1 MVQANHLTVLRDGI
15 LKSIPPEA
23 GVTRIEFEGPE
34 IAVYVKNPAVLLSGG
49 DIVKTVAKT
58 LRKRIV
64 LRPDPEVRKDKEE
77 AKKIVYELVPPEAG
91 ITNIYFDD
99 VMGEMIIEAKKPGI
113 VIGKNGYL
121 LKQLLA
127 HTLWRPIPVRT
138 PPLKSKFIE
147 SVSAL
152 LHKNSNYRFKML
164 KEVGRRIHRPL
175 LYKIDNIRITALGG
189 FKEVGRSAI
198 LVDVGEDKILLDC
211 GVRPSA
217 RDYMSEFPSFW
228 IDSFDIDSLS
238 AVVITHAHLDH
249 CGALPLLFKY
259 GYRGPVYCSEPT
271 KMLMAL
277 ILKDYLDVADKE
289 GRTPIY
295 GLRDVKTALLHT
307 IALNH
312 GEVTDIAPGVKLTL
326 HNAGHILGSSMVHL
340 HIGEGLHNIVYTGDF
355 KYGRTRLLEPAS
367 YVFPR
372 LETLIMESTY
382 GGPNDIMPSREETE
396 AKLIE
401 IVNRTLERG
410 GKVLIPVLAVGRAQ
424 EIMLVLA
431 NAVEKK
437 LVPSVPIYIEGMIQ
451 ESTAIHTAYPE
462 SLAKEV
468 RDKIFYEDVNP
479 FLAENFVTL
488 TKGHARLDIVEGEP
502 CIILA
507 TSGMLNAG
515 PALEYFKLMAEDER
529 NSLIFVAYQVEGT
542 LGRAIQEGAR
552 EVTVD
557 YVDGKPL
564 TVKVKMEIH
573 TCDGFSGHSDRRQLL
588 RFVERVTPKPH
599 RVILCH
605 GESEKTMSLASSIQR
620 YYRVPVETP
629 DHLDSIRI
637 R

>member
-1 MVQANHLTVLRDGI
+1 MVQQNHLSSLRDGI
-15 LKSIPPEA
+15 LKSIPPEV
-23 GVTRIEFEGPE
+23 GVTKIEFEGPE
-34 IAVYVKNPAVLLSGG
+34 IAVYVKNPSVLLSSG
-49 DIVKTVAKT
+49 DLVKTVAKN

-77 AKKIVYELVPPEAG
+77 AKKLAYELIPPEAG
-91 ITNIYFDD
+91 ITNIYFDE
-99 VMGEMIIEAKKPGI
+99 VMGEMTIEAKKPGV
-113 VIGKNGYL
+113 VIGRNGYL

-127 HTLWRPIPVRT
+127 STLWRPVPVRT
-138 PPLKSKFIE
+138 PPLKSKFVE
-147 SVSAL
+147 YVSL
-152 LHKNSNYRFKML
+152 LSHKNSKYRFKVL
-164 KEVGRRIHRPL
+164 REVGRRIHRPI
-175 LYKIDNIRITALGG
+175 LYKIDEIRMTALGG
-189 FKEVGRSAI
+189 FREVGRSAI
-198 LVDVGEDKILLDC
+198 LVEVGEDKILLDC
-211 GVRPSA
+211 GVKPSV
-217 RDYMSEFPSFW
+217 RDYANEFPAFW
-228 IDSFDIDSLS
+228 LDSFDIDSLS

-271 KMLMAL
+271 KMLMSL

-295 GLRDVKTALLHT
+295 GPREVKLALLHT
-307 IALNH
+307 LALTH

-326 HNAGHILGSSMVHL
+326 HSAGHILGSSMAHL

-367 YVFPR
+367 STFPR

-382 GGPNDIMPSREETE
+382 GGPQDVMPSREETE
-396 AKLIE
+396 AKLLE
-401 IVNRTLERG
+401 IINRTLERG

-437 LVPSVPIYIEGMIQ
+437 QIPSVPIYIEGMIQ

-468 RDKIFYEDVNP
+468 RDKIFYEDANP
-479 FLAENFVTL
+479 FLAENFATL
-488 TKGHARLDIVEGEP
+488 TRGHVRLDVVEGEP

-515 PALEYFKLMAEDER
+515 PALEYFKLMAEDEK

-557 YVDGKPL
+557 YVDGRPISL
-564 TVKVKMEIH
+564 SVKMEVH
-573 TCDGFSGHSDRRQLL
+573 TCGGFSGHSDRKQLL
-588 RFVERVTPKPH
+588 RFVERVTPKP
-599 RVILCH
+599 RKIILCH
-605 GESEKTMSLASSIQR
+605 GEDEKTASLASSIER
-620 YYRVPVETP
+620 YFRLPAETP
-629 DHLDSIRI
+629 DYLDSLRI

>member
-1 MVQANHLTVLRDGI
+1 MVQVNHLTSIKEGI
-15 LKSIPPEA
+15 LKSIPSEA
-23 GVTRIEFEGPE
+23 GISRIEFEGPE
-34 IAVYVKNPAVLLSGG
+34 IAVYVKNPAVLLSNG
-49 DIVKTVAKT
+49 DVIKVAAKT

-77 AKKIVYELVPPEAG
+77 AKRIVYELVPPEAG
-91 ITNIYFDD
+91 ITNVYFDD
-99 VMGEMIIEAKKPGI
+99 VMGEMMIEAKKPGI
-113 VIGKNGYL
+113 VIGKNSSL

-127 HTLWRPIPVRT
+127 HTLWRPVPIRT
-138 PPLKSKFIE
+138 PPLKSRFIE
-147 SVSAL
+147 SVSML
-152 LHKNSNYRFKML
+152 MHKNSSYRLKML
-164 KEVGRRIHRPL
+164 RETGRRIHRPL
-175 LYKIDNIRITALGG
+175 LYRIDNIRITGLGG

-198 LVDVGEDKILLDC
+198 LVEIGEDRILLDC
-211 GVRPSA
+211 GVKPGTK
-217 RDYMSEFPSFW
+217 DYVNEFPAFW
-228 IDSFDIDSLS
+228 IEDFDIDSLS

-277 ILKDYLDVADKE
+277 ILKDYLDVAEKE

-295 GLRDVKTALLHT
+295 GIRDVKMALLHT
-307 IALNH
+307 VTLNH
-312 GEVTDIAPGVKLTL
+312 GEVTDIAPSVKLTL
-326 HNAGHILGSSMVHL
+326 HNAGHILGSSMAHL

-355 KYGRTRLLEPAS
+355 KYGRTRLLETAT

-382 GGPNDIMPSREETE
+382 GGLNDIMPSREETE

-401 IVNRTLERG
+401 IINRTLARG
-410 GKVLIPVLAVGRAQ
+410 GKALIPVLAVGRAQ

-431 NAVEKK
+431 DAVDRK
-437 LVPSVPIYIEGMIQ
+437 LIPSVPIYIEGMIQ

-462 SLAKEV
+462 SLAKEI

-488 TKGHARLDIVEGEP
+488 SKGRERLDIVEGEP

-529 NSLIFVAYQVEGT
+529 NSLIFVSYQVEGT
-542 LGRAIQEGAR
+542 LGRVVQEGAK
-552 EVTVD
+552 EVVVD
-557 YVDGKPL
+557 YVDGKPI
-564 TVKVKMEIH
+564 TVKINMEVH
-573 TCDGFSGHSDRRQLL
+573 TCEGFSGHSDRRQLL
-588 RFVERVTPKPH
+588 RFVERVSPKP
-599 RVILCH
+599 RRIVLCH
-605 GESEKTMSLASSIQR
+605 GESEKITSLASSIER
-620 YYRVPVETP
+620 SYKVPTESP
-629 DHLDSIRI
+629 DYLDSLRI
-637 R
+637 Q